1 MDAGIIFSYFVAGF
15 LMILIVTVSLNI
27 NNSSN
32 ELTLQES
39 QKQRI
44 GDVIETIT
52 YDIPKIGYNLNSLPD
67 TLLKSVSAS
76 HIEFYSN
83 IDNSADES
91 LELIRWEVSSDSVYS
106 TDNPLDVYVYRI
118 IDGDTTYINAGIT
131 SLTFSYYEELGSNTP
146 VSVPISAITNKSDID
161 DIVQLQIVMESGS
174 ATSLKYSSNS
184 KERFIESSWTK
195 RFSPVNLR
203 DN

>member
-1 MDAGIIFSYFVAGF
+1 MDPGLIFSYFIAGF

-27 NNSSN
+27 NNSST

-44 GDVIETIT
+44 GEVIETLT
-52 YDIPKIGYNLNSLPD
+52 YDIPKIGYNLNTLPD
-67 TLLKSVSAS
+67 TLLRSVSAS

-83 IDNSADES
+83 IDNSANES
-91 LELIRWEVSSDSVYS
+91 LELIRWEVSSDSIYS
-106 TDNPLDVYVYRI
+106 TDNPSDIYVYRI
-118 IDGDTTYINAGIT
+118 VDGDTTYINAGIT
-131 SLTFSYYEELGSNTP
+131 SFTFTYYDELGSNTP
-146 VSVPISAITNKSDID
+146 VSVPISALTNKSDID
-161 DIVQLQIVMESGS
+161 DIVQLQIVMNSGS
-174 ATSLKYSSNS
+174 ATSLKFSSSS